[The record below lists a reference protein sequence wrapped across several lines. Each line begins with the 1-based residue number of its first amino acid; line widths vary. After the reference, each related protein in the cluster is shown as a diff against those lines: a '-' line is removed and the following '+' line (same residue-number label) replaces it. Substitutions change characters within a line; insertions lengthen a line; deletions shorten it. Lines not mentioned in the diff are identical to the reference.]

1 MKLNKKFVLVGLVS
15 CSLALP
21 SGICGAEQVQLT
33 LAESISMALSG
44 DESIESADAQREA
57 AVHALKAAKRSKGPV
72 FSWNAQASKIGG
84 RNYQSAND
92 AHDAYGD
99 PHAGNLRPLYYDQD
113 FIPSLGA
120 PLTVGSYAYH
130 NTFANS
136 WNLTVPI
143 YTGGQLEGRIAA
155 NRYQLNRADMDSE
168 NMRQT
173 VRYQAAEAYANLINR
188 ENIAEVAKE
197 AVDKGNAQME
207 LIRAQFEEGAVAE
220 ADLLMMKVT
229 IANYKQNLVNAEA
242 AVAVAKSTLASVV
255 GLSQDT
261 DIEPV
266 NVFSYEPYDKD
277 LPACEAYALTH
288 RPDGLAA
295 EYDIKTATAQMETAK
310 SGYRPKVSASAAQS
324 ISSNAPFRSERSNAW
339 EAGLN
344 ISWNIFDNGVTRENV
359 RQADANIRAYEARA
373 RKVKKNIQ
381 LETRTAWLEMK
392 AAEQN
397 IVETDAA
404 VKQAE
409 DSYVIAQV
417 RYEEGVDVLLGVTD
431 AHEKLVQARMNHLTA
446 LYQYNLSRAKLE
458 KAMGV
463 PVAVDAQRYKEAEEE
478 GASSS
483 RALQDASV
491 SQNLAEAET

>member
-1 MKLNKKFVLVGLVS
+1 MKLNKKFVLASILS
-15 CSLALP
+15 YSLALP
-21 SGICGAEQVQLT
+21 AGICGAEQVQLT

-84 RNYQSAND
+84 RNYKSAND

-99 PHAGNLRPLYYDQD
+99 PHAGNYRPVYFDGTQL
-113 FIPSLGA
+113 FPGS
-120 PLTVGSYAYH
+120 PVTVGSYAYH

-143 YTGGQLEGRIAA
+143 YTGGQLEGQIAA

-197 AVDKGNAQME
+197 AVDKGNTQME

-255 GLSQDT
+255 GLPQDT
-261 DIEPV
+261 DIEPM

-295 EYDIKTATAQMETAK
+295 EYDIKTASAQMETAK
-310 SGYRPKVSASAAQS
+310 AGYRPKVSASAAQS

-431 AHEKLVQARMNHLTA
+431 AHEKLVQARLNHLTA

-478 GASSS
+478 GASSP
-483 RALQDASV
+483 RALHDASV

>member
-1 MKLNKKFVLVGLVS
+1 MKLNKKFVLASILS
-15 CSLALP
+15 YSLALP
-21 SGICGAEQVQLT
+21 AGICGAEQVQLT

-84 RNYQSAND
+84 RNYKSAND

-99 PHAGNLRPLYYDQD
+99 PHAGDYSPLYVDNTRI
-113 FIPSLGA
+113 FPGN
-120 PLTVGSYAYH
+120 PVTVGSYAYH

-143 YTGGQLEGRIAA
+143 YTGGQLEGQIAA
-155 NRYQLNRADMDSE
+155 SRYRLNRADMDSE
-168 NMRQT
+168 NTRQT
-173 VRYQAAEAYANLINR
+173 IRYQAAEAYANLINR

-197 AVDKGNAQME
+197 AVDKGNTQME

-255 GLSQDT
+255 GLPQDT

-288 RPDGLAA
+288 RPDGMAA

-463 PVAVDAQRYKEAEEE
+463 PVAVDAQRYKEVEEK
-478 GASSS
+478 GASSP
-483 RALQDASV
+483 RALHDASV